1 MQANI
6 ISCLSQGRINRE
18 SCNRKGI
25 RCNNGGMMEVSGGTD
40 SPDGVPS
47 RQNVGA
53 SASVIFPCFIKSRRW
68 QSTVEEA
75 DKGCS
80 EFCVTVGTV
89 TILVHSRL
97 KALAV
102 NLSWPSSLIGS
113 NKLTTLAGSKQTL
126 FFVQILLLLSHV
138 SEWVN
143 VPSATGSPR

>member
-1 MQANI
+1 
-6 ISCLSQGRINRE
+6 
-18 SCNRKGI
+18 
-25 RCNNGGMMEVSGGTD
+25 MEVSGGTD

-68 QSTVEEA
+68 QSTMEEA

-89 TILVHSRL
+89 TILAHSRL

-126 FFVQILLLLSHV
+126 FFCA
-138 SEWVN
+138 N
-143 VPSATGSPR
+143 PSSSFSCE